1 MKSNSAEQAV
11 PPSALMPD
19 AKLESLIQKIVAF
32 RDERDWA
39 QFHNAKD
46 LAAGLAI
53 EAAELQELFLW
64 KDTKEI
70 SATAIAKRTEISEE
84 LADITW
90 FLLLLSKELNVDL
103 LAAVESK
110 LEKNTAKYPASKVR
124 GSSKKYNEYT
134 DETTTA

>member
-1 MKSNSAEQAV
+1 MH
-11 PPSALMPD
+11 MPD
-19 AKLESLIQKIVAF
+19 AKLDSLIDKIVAF

-53 EAAELQELFLW
+53 EASELQELFLW
-64 KDTKEI
+64 KKPEEVAAALI
-70 SATAIAKRTEISEE
+70 GKRTEISEE

-90 FLLLLSKELNVDL
+90 FLLLLSRELKIDL

-110 LEKNTAKYPASKVR
+110 LEKNAAKYPANKVR
-124 GSSKKYNEYT
+124 GSSKKYSEYDDT
-134 DETTTA
+134 STAGGQK

>member
-1 MKSNSAEQAV
+1 M
-11 PPSALMPD
+11 PDSAL
-19 AKLESLIQKIVAF
+19 ETLINKIVAF

-64 KDTKEI
+64 KKPAEVA
-70 SATAIAKRTEISEE
+70 ATLVSKRTEISEE

-90 FLLLLSKELNVDL
+90 FLLLLSNELKIDL
-103 LAAVESK
+103 LAAVNSK
-110 LEKNTAKYPASKVR
+110 LAKNAAKYPASKVR
-124 GSSKKYNEYT
+124 GSSKKYNEY
-134 DETTTA
+134 DDSSTAGGPK